1 MENPKFPLHLCHV
14 HKLSN
19 FINRTHILVH
29 SIALAFLFYYRASF
43 FFQHPNTKA
52 TTLPWL
58 LVFASE
64 ILLAFE
70 WLLSQSFRW
79 RTVLRT
85 VFPERLPEN
94 DKLPAIDVLICTAD
108 PEKEPTVMV
117 MNTVLS
123 ATMAID
129 YPPEKLHV
137 YLSDD
142 GCAAVTLN
150 GMREAWRFAKWW
162 LPFCRRYGIKC
173 TAPEAYFSAGGEGD
187 GHEEDGDS
195 GGSEFVH
202 EKEHIK
208 EAYEVFKRSVT
219 ENARIEDARS
229 NMRRD
234 HSAVIEVIQETSS
247 EGDDAI
253 KTNEAKDMPLLVYVS
268 REKRPSH
275 PHHFKAGALNVL
287 LRVSGVISN
296 SPYIL
301 GLDCDMYC
309 NDASS
314 ARQAMCFHLDPKISP
329 SLAFVQFPHKFHN
342 ISINDIY
349 DSQLRSIF
357 TLQWQGYDGLGGPCV
372 CGGYYIKRVALCGC
386 SISEDGDAMKLRQ
399 CFGPSKQF
407 IKSLR
412 QINKPDHMFI
422 PRNNAQLNESP
433 RLASCAYEDRT
444 KWGKEANHNNPAQ
457 ELVSYTVQWWKITSQ
472 GFICIAKVGF
482 QCFVIQKGHNSW
494 VAAPPNWMSFWSK
507 GQDGSSGLVDVAISK
522 FSPLIYGPFKTHT
535 FLQSM
540 CYAEIALLPIFYF
553 LTLWCFAIIPQVC
566 LLNSIPLYPEVSNTY
581 FILFS
586 FVFLSLLSKHLY
598 EVLATGSTFRHWVN
612 EQRIWMMKSVTSHLY
627 GSVDAFMKKLG
638 MREASFL
645 PTNKVDD
652 VEQLKLYNMGVF
664 DFQTS
669 LQFLAPMVALVILNM
684 ASFAVGIA
692 KGIFV
697 GELDKMFIQI
707 FIAFY
712 VIVMN
717 YPIIEGMLIRKD
729 KGSIPLSV
737 TLLSALFSFIVYFFG
752 SIIFM

>member
-29 SIALAFLFYYRASF
+29 SVALAFLFYYRASF

-70 WLLSQSFRW
+70 WLLSQSFCW
-79 RTVLRT
+79 RTVSRT

-123 ATMAID
+123 AMAMD

-187 GHEEDGDS
+187 GYEDGDS
-195 GGSEFVH
+195 GGSEFVQ
-202 EKEHIK
+202 EKEHIQ
-208 EAYEVFKRSVT
+208 EAYEVFKKRVT

-253 KTNEAKDMPLLVYVS
+253 QTNEAKNMPLLVYVS

-349 DSQLRSIF
+349 DSQLRSLF
-357 TLQWQGYDGLGGPCV
+357 TLPWQGYDGLGGPCV
-372 CGGYYIKRVALCGC
+372 CGTGYYIKRVSLCGS

-399 CFGPSKQF
+399 YFGPSNQF

-412 QINKPDHMFI
+412 QIKKPDHMFI
-422 PRNNAQLNESP
+422 QRNNAQPNESP
-433 RLASCAYEDRT
+433 LLASYAYEDGT
-444 KWGKEANHNNPAQ
+444 KWGEEANHNNLAQ
-457 ELVSYTVQWWKITSQ
+457 E
-472 GFICIAKVGF
+472 VGF
-482 QCFVIQKGHNSW
+482 LYGSVVEDYFTGFHLHCKGWISVFLNPKRPQFLGSGTTNLDELLVQGTRW
-494 VAAPPNWMSFWSK
+494 
-507 GQDGSSGLVDVAISK
+507 SSGLADVAISK

-540 CYAEIALLPIFYF
+540 CYAEIALFPIFYF

-566 LLNSIPLYPEVSNTY
+566 LLNGIPLYPEVSNTY
-581 FILFS
+581 FIVFS
-586 FVFLSLLSKHLY
+586 FVFLSSLSKHLY
-598 EVLATGSTFRHWVN
+598 EVLATGSTFQHWVN

-669 LQFLAPMVALVILNM
+669 LRFLAPMVALVILNM

-692 KGIFV
+692 RGIFV

-712 VIVMN
+712 VIVIN

-737 TLLSALFSFIVYFFG
+737 TLISALFSLIVYFVG